1 MEREGAIKLYLP
13 VHPTKGPFLGV
24 IPLDSI
30 VCSVP
35 LIPNFEHEYATIP
48 ASAESRRTACFPDGA
63 CDAPTRPG
71 SGNQTFYI
79 NTIAQMYSNGESM
92 DYME

>member
-1 MEREGAIKLYLP
+1 MEVDGALKLYLP
-13 VHPTKGPFLGV
+13 VHETRGAFLGV

-48 ASAESRRTACFPDGA
+48 AGVDSRKSACFPDGTNDPSNKA
-63 CDAPTRPG
+63 G
-71 SGNQTFYI
+71 SGNQTFYV
-79 NTIAQMYSNGESM
+79 NTFAQRYSLGQ
-92 DYME
+92 